1 MRFVPLLLPLA
12 FTISSASCGK
22 KAAAPTDDQGS
33 GSARAAV
40 APIAPPTLGVDAI
53 KALNF
58 VYDSGAPAYLKA
70 MNAYKATPRDWAA
83 VQAACEAAIAKDP
96 RHLEAHRLL
105 ASALAQQNKPAEATE
120 HLLLTFAGDWGKY
133 GGSVAN
139 DPDLEPLRAT
149 PHGQALADLL
159 PKLEQNFRERAAA
172 GIWVV
177 GRRST
182 FKLPSKGGW
191 TTSRGELY
199 AYDADNQRY
208 LRLTHTEH
216 QVEAFVRAPHHGA
229 DERRLGSGANEV
241 AIVTFDKIDLPGT
254 GTGVSKSRD
263 AGVLAPT
270 IARAAIQILDATT
283 FAPVGKKVTLP
294 AAREIR
300 VGYAAGDQLVVALA
314 PAVGRWELGVPTV
327 YAVDKT
333 AGKLTPATA
342 TIVSGVTIT
351 LDDASGTHAAPGF
364 DVVGVSETIV
374 TRPGAAAAL
383 RATATNRMIEVANS
397 SVTMQSLNASPD
409 GQHVAFATWA
419 DPCDAA
425 QAPSLYVA
433 DTAGTV
439 KHVLTS
445 HSRFDTRWLSP
456 TLLAY
461 EDDESAVRVW
471 DLTTGRETMRFAA
484 KAGLALSALS
494 PTPKPACKTAAP
506 APAATGS
513 GSAGDV
519 EIEIDPTAPVDQP
532 VVAPQ

>member
-133 GGSVAN
+133 GGAVAN

-216 QVEAFVRAPHHGA
+216 QVEAFVRAG
-229 DERRLGSGANEV
+229 NEL
-241 AIVTFDKIDLPGT
+241 AIVTFDKVDLPGT
-254 GTGVSKSRD
+254 GTVVSKSRD

-342 TIVSGVTIT
+342 TIVTGVTVT

>member
-33 GSARAAV
+33 GSARATV

-83 VQAACEAAIAKDP
+83 VQAACEAAITKDP
-96 RHLEAHRLL
+96 RHLDAHRLL

-133 GGSVAN
+133 GAAVAN

-149 PHGQALADLL
+149 AHGQALAELL

-199 AYDADNQRY
+199 AYDSDNQRY
-208 LRLTHTEH
+208 LRLTHTDH
-216 QVEAFVRAPHHGA
+216 QVEGFVRT
-229 DERRLGSGANEV
+229 SNEV
-241 AIVTFDKIDLPGT
+241 AIVTFDKVDLPVTAG
-254 GTGVSKSRD
+254 SKSRD
-263 AGVLAPT
+263 AGVVAPT

-283 FAPVGKKVTLP
+283 FAPIGKKVTLP

-300 VGYAAGDQLVVALA
+300 VGYAAGDQLVVALS
-314 PAVGRWELGVPTV
+314 PAVSRWELGVPAV
-327 YAVDKT
+327 SAVDKT
-333 AGKLTPATA
+333 TGKLTPTTA
-342 TIVSGVTIT
+342 TIVTGVTIT
-351 LDDASGTHAAPGF
+351 LDDASATHVAQGF

-383 RATATNRMIEVANS
+383 RATATKRTIEVANS

-419 DPCDAA
+419 DPCDAT

-494 PTPKPACKTAAP
+494 PTPKPTCKTAAP
-506 APAATGS
+506 APAAGGSGS
-513 GSAGDV
+513 GSAGDA
-519 EIEIDPTAPVDQP
+519 EIEMEPTAPADQP